1 MIDVDKA
8 LATAVKTGKIVFG
21 SDEAIRSAKTG
32 KARLIV
38 VASNNPSSI
47 REDLEYYGKLS
58 QIPIVTYR
66 GNNVDLGIVC
76 GKRFAIAALTVKE
89 PGDSDILKLT
99 EPAKPAEDD
108 TAAEEEAEES

>member
-8 LATAVKTGKIVFG
+8 LATAVKTGKVVFG
-21 SDEAIRSAKTG
+21 SSEAMRSARTG

-38 VASNNPSSI
+38 VASNNPPGI
-47 REDLEYYGKLS
+47 REDIEYYGKLS

-66 GNNVDLGIVC
+66 GNSVDLGIVC
-76 GKRFAIAALTVKE
+76 GKKFSIAALTVKE

-99 EPAKPAEDD
+99 EVTE
-108 TAAEEEAEES
+108 TAEEEED